1 MKFIPMV
8 VIISCFVFF
17 AQAVEQDDGS
27 VKGEHALSLIEIDL
41 DSAEEMIIEAISDN
55 PHSAKDHFYCGRI
68 MGRQA
73 SHAFFSAL
81 KYAKKSLA
89 CLQKAV
95 ALAPKNVDYRKGLIN
110 FYLGAPSIAGGDKQA
125 ALEQVNVIKQLD
137 SSQGVVVELDYYRKI
152 KELPTLEKRLV
163 HTLTAEPQSAIVHYQ
178 YGLLLQQT
186 GDYNRAQSHFALA
199 SEQGEN
205 REIAYEALY
214 QLGRNAVFAEDFIS
228 EGIAALQHYLTI
240 ENSEGMPSN
249 SWAHYRLSQLYT
261 LYSQNALAHKHR
273 LLAADTDDKDLLNLL
288 ET

>member
-1 MKFIPMV
+1 MKFIIALV
-8 VIISCFVFF
+8 VSVAIVFCEHAA
-17 AQAVEQDDGS
+17 AQDHGS
-27 VKGEHALSLIEIDL
+27 TKAQQALSLIDVEL

-73 SHAFFSAL
+73 RDAFLSAL
-81 KYAKKSLA
+81 SYAKKSLA

-152 KELPTLEKRLV
+152 KELLTLEKRLA
-163 HTLTAEPQSAIVHYQ
+163 HALTADPQSAIVHYQ

-186 GDYNRAQSHFALA
+186 GDYNRAQSHFVLA

-214 QLGRNAVFAEDFIS
+214 QLGRNAVFAQDFIS
-228 EGIAALQHYLTI
+228 QGTAALQHYLTI
-240 ENSEGMPSN
+240 ENSAGMPSK

-261 LYSQNALAHKHR
+261 LHSDNTLAQKHR

-288 ET
+288 EN